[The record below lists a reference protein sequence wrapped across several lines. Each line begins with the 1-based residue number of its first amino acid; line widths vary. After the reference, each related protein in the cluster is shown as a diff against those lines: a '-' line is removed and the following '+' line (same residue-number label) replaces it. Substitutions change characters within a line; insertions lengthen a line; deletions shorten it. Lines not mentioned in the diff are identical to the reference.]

1 MKICKITKTKEYLS
15 LSSLNFKEYYQFPH
29 SVKNE
34 FRVIPW
40 LQLLVYIPLAIEPI
54 SAKVLAAVLLSHGVI
69 FAALFKAYWL
79 NDEHVVWPF
88 LLALVASFICSFY
101 SLVSIGLFAIT
112 VRVAMAHHD
121 FKRRVYFVIAIV
133 SVFLLSAWLQNYST
147 LVLFVGLFFTLVNGI
162 SVCYQVESLYKQVAI
177 KQSQE
182 EVRLVATSTERERIA
197 YDLHDVLGQSLT
209 GITLKAELALK
220 TIDKDSRITKQQ
232 LDEIIDISRSTLKE
246 VRETVSGYRQ
256 SSIENELVSA
266 RIGFGTLGINFD
278 CTVDDFQIE
287 QGTEQAL
294 AWIIREATTNIMRHA
309 NASRCQLTL
318 TKKGKQLRLTI
329 KDNGITSPDTQ
340 LQQQIGTGLT
350 SIKQR
355 CHAINGK
362 FSLITIPS
370 YILTVT
376 KEIT

>member
-1 MKICKITKTKEYLS
+1 LT
-15 LSSLNFKEYYQFPH
+15 
-29 SVKNE
+29 
-34 FRVIPW
+34 
-40 LQLLVYIPLAIEPI
+40 IEPI
-54 SAKVLAAVLLSHGVI
+54 SANALAVILLSHAII
-69 FAALFKAYWL
+69 FMALFKAYWL
-79 NDEHVVWPF
+79 KDEHVVWPF
-88 LLALVASFICSFY
+88 FLALIASFICYFY

-112 VRVAMAHHD
+112 VMVAMAHHD
-121 FKRRVYFVIAIV
+121 FKRRLSFVIAIV

-147 LVLFVGLFFTLVNGI
+147 LVLLVGLFFTLVNGV
-162 SVCYQVESLYKQVAI
+162 SVCYQIESLYKQVAI

-220 TIDKDSRITKQQ
+220 TMEKDSRISKQQ
-232 LDEIIDISRSTLKE
+232 LEEIIDISRSTLKE

-256 SSIENELVSA
+256 STIENELVSA
-266 RIGFGTLGINFD
+266 RIGFGTLGISFD

-309 NASRCQLTL
+309 NASICQLKL
-318 TKKGKQLRLTI
+318 TESAKELRLFI
-329 KDNGITSPDTQ
+329 KDNGIAGVDTKI
-340 LQQQIGTGLT
+340 QQEIGTGLS

-362 FSLITIPS
+362 FSLITTPS

-376 KEIT
+376 KEIP